1 MRLGRNRLEAGILE
15 LFKIAC
21 ADSRPMLAEHLLLA
35 LEAIDAAGVPC
46 TGGTGRSAL
55 AEAHRKI
62 AEGDFGSS
70 DAGCEGPP

>member
-35 LEAIDAAGVPC
+35 LEAIDAAGVP
-46 TGGTGRSAL
+46 L
-55 AEAHRKI
+55 HRRYWAI
-62 AEGDFGSS
+62 CFG
-70 DAGCEGPP
+70 